1 MFAHSRPPQADCEA
15 FASLYRR
22 FSLDCRQEKPLSHS
36 ILRLRICLDPSNPSL
51 SQMSRVYLPVLRFVD
66 NRISITGEKAR
77 YLTSVLRCR
86 KGDDLIVFGGGA
98 DCFRTTIS
106 EVGRQEVIVEVTEK
120 FPCDLES
127 PIHIIL
133 AQALLKGE
141 KMDLV
146 IQKTTELGVTEILP
160 VVTSRSQLRETRKL
174 SRWRKVAEEA
184 SRQSGRNVIPVV
196 HEPVQ
201 FGSIFSLHASLFN
214 EGLMF
219 YEENGIRLSRAVEVL
234 KQKSDTAASF
244 TKRGLLVVI
253 GPEGG
258 FTGEEIALAREKDL
272 VIVSMGQRILR
283 AETAA
288 ISAITLVQFLW

>member
-1 MFAHSRPPQADCEA
+1 MP
-15 FASLYRR
+15 
-22 FSLDCRQEKPLSHS
+22 
-36 ILRLRICLDPSNPSL
+36 RI
-51 SQMSRVYLPVLRFVD
+51 YLPVLRFAN

-86 KGDDLIVFGGGA
+86 KGDDLIVFGGAAG
-98 DCFRTTIS
+98 CFRTIIS
-106 EVGRQEVIVEVTEK
+106 EIGRHEVIAEVTEK
-120 FPCDLES
+120 FLCNLE
-127 PIHIIL
+127 PPVRIIL

-160 VVTSRSQLRETRKL
+160 VVTLRSQLRETRKL
-174 SRWRKVAEEA
+174 SRWRKIAEEA

-201 FGSIFSLHASLFN
+201 FGSIFSVHASLFTA
-214 EGLMF
+214 GLML
-219 YEENGIRLSRAVEVL
+219 YEENGMRLSETVEALKRA
-234 KQKSDTAASF
+234 SNTA
-244 TKRGLLVVI
+244 TKRGLVVVI

-258 FTGEEIALAREKDL
+258 FTGEEIALAREKGL
-272 VIVSMGQRILR
+272 LIVSLGQRILR

-288 ISAITLVQFLW
+288 ISAITLVQFLLGDMG

>member
-1 MFAHSRPPQADCEA
+1 
-15 FASLYRR
+15 
-22 FSLDCRQEKPLSHS
+22 
-36 ILRLRICLDPSNPSL
+36 
-51 SQMSRVYLPVLRFVD
+51 LRFVN

-106 EVGRQEVIVEVTEK
+106 EVGRQEVIVEIREK
-120 FPCDLES
+120 FFSSLES
-127 PIHIIL
+127 PLCIIL

-160 VVTSRSQLRETRKL
+160 VITSRSQLRDTRK
-174 SRWRKVAEEA
+174 SGRWRKITEEA

-196 HEPVQ
+196 HEPVG
-201 FGSIFSLHASLFN
+201 FSNIFSDQALPFSA
-214 EGLMF
+214 GLIF
-219 YEENGIRLSRAVEVL
+219 YEGKGMKLSKATELLKRASNPAVPCLKEARLL
-234 KQKSDTAASF
+234 I
-244 TKRGLLVVI
+244 VI

-258 FTGEEIALAREKDL
+258 FTEEEIELAREKGLL
-272 VIVSMGQRILR
+272 VISLGQRILR

-288 ISAITLVQFLW
+288 ISAVTLVQFLFGDMG